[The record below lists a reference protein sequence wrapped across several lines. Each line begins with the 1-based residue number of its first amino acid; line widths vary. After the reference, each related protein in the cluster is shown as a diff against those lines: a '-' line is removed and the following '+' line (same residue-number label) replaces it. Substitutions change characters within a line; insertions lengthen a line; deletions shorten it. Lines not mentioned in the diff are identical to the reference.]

1 MKILKMKLIK
11 IRKYL
16 LYNLYRKIIHF
27 FESEVI
33 LGQNS
38 YPKQS
43 IFFKILN
50 IILKIYR
57 RGVMIFL

>member
-27 FESEVI
+27 FEREVI

-50 IILKIYR
+50 IILKIFR